1 MKDLETLNL
10 LETLPDAIAKDVSMQ
25 GLAYAFQ
32 RQYRKLA
39 KHIDSGALF
48 TSIDKLSSTQLD
60 HLAQQFDLSTWRDQ
74 WPVSLKRSVLKAV
87 FATKRRIGT
96 VSAVREVLASI
107 GSAAEIVEWW
117 QTEPKGNP
125 HTFNIVTTLSNI
137 NGTLSAEMQED
148 LQNMIKDTK
157 PARSHFTF
165 TLNIAHE
172 GGIGFCGYV
181 RPMVVSRISN
191 I

>member
-1 MKDLETLNL
+1 MKDLETINL

-39 KHIDSGALF
+39 KHVDSGAMF
-48 TSIDKLSSTQLD
+48 ANIDKLTSKQLD

-74 WPVSLKRSVLKAV
+74 WSVALKRSVLKAA

-107 GSAAEIVEWW
+107 GSAVEIVEWW
-117 QTEPKGNP
+117 QTEPQGEP
-125 HTFNIVTTLSNI
+125 HTFNIVATLSNI
-137 NGTLSAEMQED
+137 DGTLSAEMQED
-148 LQNMIKDTK
+148 FQNMVKDTK

-165 TLNIAHE
+165 TLVLAYE
-172 GGIGFCGYV
+172 CGIGFCGYV